1 MSTLE
6 RVKLPRRHRRIV
18 AYAGIALAMVLASS
32 DGFAART
39 GNCQTC
45 FTFADPAA
53 AVTFSSCVAPE
64 NWGWGHDHCQV
75 TCDAHGDVGGCWC
88 VEDGF
93 GCLYVEVNG

>member
-1 MSTLE
+1 MSMTK
-6 RVKLPRRHRRIV
+6 RVDLPIGARRIV
-18 AYAGIALAMVLASS
+18 AYAGIALALIVASS

-53 AVTFSSCVAPE
+53 AVTFSSYVAPD